1 MTTEATLL
9 LPFVILWPLLLGVL
23 CLVPKL
29 GPRMLPTLPLGPLPA
44 LAAVL
49 LAPRDDTFSVRWI
62 LLDGGLRLTDTGAM
76 FLGGAG
82 LVWLCAGVYALRYMR
97 GDPRAPTFVLFWML
111 VLAGNLG
118 VFLAADLASF
128 YVYFALVSLAAYPLA
143 RLNVPHKNLFLLASV
158 VMRMVPA
165 MILIIPMFLL
175 LRNFRLL
182 DKHLGLIIVYT
193 TFLLPYVIWM
203 LKNFFEQVPY
213 ALEAAARMDGCSRL
227 GALFRVLIPVTA
239 PGIVATAIFAFI
251 GAWNEFLFGLIL
263 STNFAVPV
271 TVRLSSLVSTTFH
284 SDNSLVAAAG
294 MLTLIPPVL
303 LVFILNRYIIRG
315 LVEGIKF

>member
-1 MTTEATLL
+1 MSRQLTAWFRPTFLYLAVLFFLL
-9 LPFVILWPLLLGVL
+9 WTVAPVSWIAVMSVQPEINYVAVPPQLQVEDVSLRWYAAMLREPDFLHALRTSAIIAFVTMVF
-23 CLVPKL
+23 CLVF
-29 GPRMLPTLPLGPLPA
+29 G
-44 LAAVL
+44 
-49 LAPRDDTFSVRWI
+49 
-62 LLDGGLRLTDTGAM
+62 
-76 FLGGAG
+76 
-82 LVWLCAGVYALRYMR
+82 
-97 GDPRAPTFVLFWML
+97 
-111 VLAGNLG
+111 
-118 VFLAADLASF
+118 
-128 YVYFALVSLAAYPLA
+128 SLAAYPLA

>member
-1 MTTEATLL
+1 MSRPMSTWLRPAFIYIAVLFFLLWTLAPVSWIAVMSVQPEINYISVPPNL
-9 LPFVILWPLLLGVL
+9 QVEDLSLRWYGAMLGEPDFLNAMRTSAIIAFVTMVF
-23 CLVPKL
+23 CLVF
-29 GPRMLPTLPLGPLPA
+29 G
-44 LAAVL
+44 
-49 LAPRDDTFSVRWI
+49 
-62 LLDGGLRLTDTGAM
+62 
-76 FLGGAG
+76 
-82 LVWLCAGVYALRYMR
+82 
-97 GDPRAPTFVLFWML
+97 
-111 VLAGNLG
+111 
-118 VFLAADLASF
+118 
-128 YVYFALVSLAAYPLA
+128 SLAAYPLA
-143 RLNVPHKNLFLLASV
+143 RLNIPHKNLFLIFSV
-158 VMRMVPA
+158 VLRMVPA

-284 SDNSLVAAAG
+284 SDNSLVAAAR

-303 LVFILNRYIIRG
+303 LVFVLNRYIIRG

>member
-1 MTTEATLL
+1 LRPTFIYIAVLFFLLWTLAPVSWIAVMSVQPEINYVSVPPNL
-9 LPFVILWPLLLGVL
+9 QVADLSLRWYGAMLGEPDFLNALRTSAVIAFVTMVF
-23 CLVPKL
+23 CLVF
-29 GPRMLPTLPLGPLPA
+29 G
-44 LAAVL
+44 
-49 LAPRDDTFSVRWI
+49 
-62 LLDGGLRLTDTGAM
+62 
-76 FLGGAG
+76 
-82 LVWLCAGVYALRYMR
+82 
-97 GDPRAPTFVLFWML
+97 
-111 VLAGNLG
+111 
-118 VFLAADLASF
+118 
-128 YVYFALVSLAAYPLA
+128 SLAAYPLA
-143 RLNVPHKNLFLLASV
+143 RLNIPHKNLFLIFSV
-158 VMRMVPA
+158 VLRMVPA

-303 LVFILNRYIIRG
+303 LVFVLNRYIIRG

>member
-1 MTTEATLL
+1 
-9 LPFVILWPLLLGVL
+9 
-23 CLVPKL
+23 
-29 GPRMLPTLPLGPLPA
+29 
-44 LAAVL
+44 
-49 LAPRDDTFSVRWI
+49 
-62 LLDGGLRLTDTGAM
+62 
-76 FLGGAG
+76 
-82 LVWLCAGVYALRYMR
+82 
-97 GDPRAPTFVLFWML
+97 
-111 VLAGNLG
+111 
-118 VFLAADLASF
+118 
-128 YVYFALVSLAAYPLA
+128 
-143 RLNVPHKNLFLLASV
+143 
-158 VMRMVPA
+158 
-165 MILIIPMFLL
+165 
-175 LRNFRLL
+175 
-182 DKHLGLIIVYT
+182 
-193 TFLLPYVIWM
+193 M

-303 LVFILNRYIIRG
+303 LVFILNRFIIRG

>member
-1 MTTEATLL
+1 MPRQLTAWLRPTFLYIAVLFFLL
-9 LPFVILWPLLLGVL
+9 WTVAPVSWIAVMSVQPEINYVSVPPKLQVEDVSLRWYGAMLGEPDFLNALRTSAIIAFVTMVF
-23 CLVPKL
+23 CLVF
-29 GPRMLPTLPLGPLPA
+29 G
-44 LAAVL
+44 
-49 LAPRDDTFSVRWI
+49 
-62 LLDGGLRLTDTGAM
+62 
-76 FLGGAG
+76 
-82 LVWLCAGVYALRYMR
+82 
-97 GDPRAPTFVLFWML
+97 
-111 VLAGNLG
+111 
-118 VFLAADLASF
+118 
-128 YVYFALVSLAAYPLA
+128 SLAAYPLA
-143 RLNVPHKNLFLLASV
+143 RLNVPHKNLFLLLSV

>member
-1 MTTEATLL
+1 MSRQLTAWFRPTFLYLAVLFFLL
-9 LPFVILWPLLLGVL
+9 WTVAPVSWIAVMSVQPEINYVSVPPQLQVEDLSLRWYGAMLSEPDFLKALRTSAIIAFVTMAF
-23 CLVPKL
+23 CLVF
-29 GPRMLPTLPLGPLPA
+29 G
-44 LAAVL
+44 
-49 LAPRDDTFSVRWI
+49 
-62 LLDGGLRLTDTGAM
+62 
-76 FLGGAG
+76 
-82 LVWLCAGVYALRYMR
+82 
-97 GDPRAPTFVLFWML
+97 
-111 VLAGNLG
+111 
-118 VFLAADLASF
+118 
-128 YVYFALVSLAAYPLA
+128 SLAAYPLA

-294 MLTLIPPVL
+294 MLTLLPPVL